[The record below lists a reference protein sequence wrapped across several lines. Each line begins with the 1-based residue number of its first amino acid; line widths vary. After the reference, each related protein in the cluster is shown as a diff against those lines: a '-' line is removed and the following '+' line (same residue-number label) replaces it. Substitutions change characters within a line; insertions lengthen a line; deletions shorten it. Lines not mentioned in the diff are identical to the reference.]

1 LTDQAIAVA
10 QKARAATDAA
20 EASKLVA
27 ELDSL
32 TTQITAGLQ
41 EAQSHMTQMLK
52 GEGLESAPR

>member
-10 QKARAATDAA
+10 QKVRAATDAA